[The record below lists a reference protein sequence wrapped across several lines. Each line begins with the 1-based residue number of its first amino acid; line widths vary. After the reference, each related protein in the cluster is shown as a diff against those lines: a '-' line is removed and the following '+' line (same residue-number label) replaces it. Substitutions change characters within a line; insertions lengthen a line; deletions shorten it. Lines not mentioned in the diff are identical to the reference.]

1 MQRRRFTSAV
11 IPAGGCGSR
20 MKSSENKLLMKIC
33 EKTVIERT
41 LEAFAEAKT
50 VDEIVLAVPSEKED
64 IFRKIAEETVKNKP
78 VKIVSGGLCREE
90 SVRNGLYAADKRAE
104 FISVHDAARPLITP
118 EEIDGINLLSHTL
131 GAVCAGSAVKNTV
144 KTVGK
149 DGKIIKTL
157 DRSSLFSAETPQVF
171 RKDIIETAFEK
182 NAEKLSEFTDDA
194 SLAESCGYEVYAYYT
209 SEKNIKITT
218 PDDIKTAEKL
228 LEI

>member
-1 MQRRRFTSAV
+1 
-11 IPAGGCGSR
+11 
-20 MKSSENKLLMKIC
+20 MKIC
-33 EKTVIERT
+33 KKTVIERT
-41 LEAFAEAKT
+41 LEAFAAAKT

-78 VKIVSGGLCREE
+78 VKIVSGGSCREE
-90 SVRNGLYAADKRAE
+90 SVRNGLSAVDERAE
-104 FISVHDAARPLITP
+104 FISVHDAARPLIFP
-118 EEIDGINLLSHTL
+118 EEIDEINLLTRTL

-171 RKDIIETAFEK
+171 RRDIIETALEK

-194 SLAESCGYEVYAYYT
+194 SLAESCGYDVSVFYT
-209 SEKNIKITT
+209 SGKNIKITT